1 VVSARSAA
9 VHNHWRKHFFM
20 ETREKLLTRIAAALD
35 GLGMEQ
41 GLKVKERQVEH
52 AFGGTGAIAIAEA
65 EVFARAHGCAFQYNR
80 ALREGLFLRSH
91 PPGGRA

>member
-1 VVSARSAA
+1 
-9 VHNHWRKHFFM
+9 M
-20 ETREKLLTRIAAALD
+20 DTREEFLIRLASVLD

-41 GLKVKERQVEH
+41 GLKVKEQSVER

-65 EVFARAHGCAFQYNR
+65 EAFARVHGCTFRYNR
-80 ALREGLFLRSH
+80 AMREGMFYRSY

>member
-1 VVSARSAA
+1 
-9 VHNHWRKHFFM
+9 M
-20 ETREKLLTRIAAALD
+20 ETREEILTRLAAGLD

-41 GLKVKERQVEH
+41 GLRVGERYVER

-65 EVFARAHGCAFQYNR
+65 EAFARAHGCAFQYNR
-80 ALREGLFLRSH
+80 ITREGMFSRSY

>member
-1 VVSARSAA
+1 
-9 VHNHWRKHFFM
+9 M
-20 ETREKLLTRIAAALD
+20 ETREEFLIRLAAILD

-41 GLKVKERQVEH
+41 GLKVKEPYVER

-65 EVFARAHGCAFQYNR
+65 EAFARAHGCELQYNW
-80 ALREGLFLRSH
+80 AMREGMFSRSY